1 MRSSLLV
8 PLLLCATTLPAQD
21 AGRSTGWVVIP
32 VNEYGALRSRAYPV
46 DREPEP
52 QPVEATL
59 SRVDYELQ
67 VDTGLAA
74 GRAILTVDVLKDG
87 WVRVPIPAGLNVR
100 QARADGKPL
109 SLVPGPAGKS
119 GTQLSAMLT
128 KKGRIQL
135 LLDIALPIGLVAGDQ
150 RLSLPPS
157 VSGVT
162 RASVTLGRQDVDVR
176 VTGGIL
182 STAPTP
188 AAPGKWLAFGRANEP
203 LVFAWRRKSEDHRVT
218 LPLRFRGSLTELAGV
233 GEDSTSI
240 QAQVNVDIVQ
250 GSARQFRVQVPDG
263 VNVNQVQGGT
273 VADWEVKGAEL
284 LVTLLDPAERS
295 AAFVILGDTR
305 LPRDGAIGIPLLH
318 LLDAERE
325 SGGVAVEILGA
336 GEIKN
341 VQAKGVEPAEAA
353 SLGPMVASRQSP
365 SLAAFRFMPGQ
376 ASRSLTVE
384 VARYAQQAVL
394 TANVEEA
401 RYRVLVSSE
410 GKTLIQARYA
420 VRNNQRNFL
429 KLNLP
434 AGAAVWSA
442 SSSGNTVHPGQAPD
456 GGLLLPL
463 AKTRAGDEASA
474 FPVEILFLARAA
486 VWNDKGRAA
495 ISVPAIDLPVSR
507 TGLVL
512 YYPPAFK
519 VTPEPGAFRTE
530 AYQRPPSPALNA
542 DAGESSADERA
553 AFKSLAQAPPA
564 AAPQAVGQVGAGGA
578 TQALVDKF
586 RAGSGLRKD
595 AGPLP
600 IRVSFPAVG
609 PTLYLVSELTGENQA
624 PALELSYQKDRKG
637 GAK

>member
-1 MRSSLLV
+1 
-8 PLLLCATTLPAQD
+8 
-21 AGRSTGWVVIP
+21 
-32 VNEYGALRSRAYPV
+32 
-46 DREPEP
+46 
-52 QPVEATL
+52 
-59 SRVDYELQ
+59 
-67 VDTGLAA
+67 
-74 GRAILTVDVLKDG
+74 
-87 WVRVPIPAGLNVR
+87 
-100 QARADGKPL
+100 
-109 SLVPGPAGKS
+109 
-119 GTQLSAMLT
+119 
-128 KKGRIQL
+128 
-135 LLDIALPIGLVAGDQ
+135 
-150 RLSLPPS
+150 
-157 VSGVT
+157 
-162 RASVTLGRQDVDVR
+162 
-176 VTGGIL
+176 
-182 STAPTP
+182 
-188 AAPGKWLAFGRANEP
+188 
-203 LVFAWRRKSEDHRVT
+203 
-218 LPLRFRGSLTELAGV
+218 
-233 GEDSTSI
+233 
-240 QAQVNVDIVQ
+240 
-250 GSARQFRVQVPDG
+250 
-263 VNVNQVQGGT
+263 
-273 VADWEVKGAEL
+273 
-284 LVTLLDPAERS
+284 
-295 AAFVILGDTR
+295 
-305 LPRDGAIGIPLLH
+305 
-318 LLDAERE
+318 
-325 SGGVAVEILGA
+325 
-336 GEIKN
+336 
-341 VQAKGVEPAEAA
+341 
-353 SLGPMVASRQSP
+353 
-365 SLAAFRFMPGQ
+365 MPGQ
-376 ASRSLTVE
+376 ASQSLTVE

-442 SSSGNTVHPGQAPD
+442 SSSGNTVRPGQAPD

-486 VWNDKGRAA
+486 AWNDKGRAA
-495 ISVPAIDLPVSR
+495 IALPAIDLPVSR

-542 DAGESSADERA
+542 DAGESPI
-553 AFKSLAQAPPA
+553 LVTNAPPA
-564 AAPQAVGQVGAGGA
+564 AAPQAVGQVGGGGA

-624 PALELSYQKDRKG
+624 PALELTYQKDRKG